1 MSGEPAVTRSRIT
14 LTVVAL
20 LLGLVSGGVCTQAAY
35 WADACVARESGG
47 FGASPDWVN
56 RCRK

>member
-1 MSGEPAVTRSRIT
+1 MTRSRIT